1 MRFTVLNRIVNTGI
15 THEVPFAL
23 ANKIKVFNTAN
34 LIILT
39 VSVIYTVLGLIF
51 GYHLA
56 AAVTF
61 YSITSNLLCFF
72 LVARKK
78 YIASFH
84 YAVVYGLIFLSA
96 FSVLFG
102 LETNSHYY
110 FLFLPIAV
118 SLFFDKEK
126 TIITYFIICV
136 IVLVMNVGYVSMREP
151 FYFVEGNL
159 ALLAFPNLVFIMI
172 LIFLAIRVF
181 RSENQRYATQ
191 IEEQKASIEEK
202 NKDITDS
209 ITYAKRIQRALLTSE
224 SIFDRSLKEYFI
236 YYEPKDIVSGD
247 FYWATTAPDGSFLL
261 LTGDCTGHGVPGAFM
276 SLLNISMVN
285 EIVNVRG
292 ITDPSAIL
300 NAQREG
306 LIASLNP
313 EGSAEVSRD
322 GMDCSLCRFDF
333 SNKKLTI
340 AGANNPVWI
349 VRDGQLTELKTDK
362 QPVGLHEGGQKD
374 FTIQHIDLRSGD
386 MIYTLTDGFADQFG
400 GDKGKK
406 YKYSRLKELL
416 SQIAGR
422 TVADQKFIVEKEFR
436 DWKREYDQVDDVLLI
451 GTRIR

>member
-1 MRFTVLNRIVNTGI
+1 MRFPLLNRIIDTGI
-15 THEVPFAL
+15 TGDVPFAL

-34 LIILT
+34 LIILV
-39 VSVIYTVLGLIF
+39 VSVIYTALGLIF

-61 YSITSNLLCFF
+61 YSITSNLLCFY
-72 LVARKK
+72 LVSQKK
-78 YIASFH
+78 HRSAFH

-96 FSVLFG
+96 FSILFG

-126 TIITYFIICV
+126 TVVTYFIICV
-136 IVLVMNVGYVSMREP
+136 IALVMNVGYVSMRDP
-151 FYFVEGNL
+151 VYFVEGNL
-159 ALLAFPNLVFIMI
+159 ALLAYPNLIFIMI

-181 RSENQRYATQ
+181 RSDNQRYASQ

-224 SIFDRSLKEYFI
+224 SVFDRSLKEYFLF
-236 YYEPKDIVSGD
+236 YEPKDIVSGD

-313 EGSAEVSRD
+313 EGSTEVSRD

-333 SNKKLTI
+333 TNKKLTI

-349 VRDGQLTELKTDK
+349 VRDGQLLELKTDK
-362 QPVGLHEGGQKD
+362 QPVGLHEGVQKD
-374 FTIQHIDLRSGD
+374 FTTQHIDLRSGD

-416 SQIAGR
+416 IQIAGR

-436 DWKREYDQVDDVLLI
+436 AWKREYDQVDDVLVVGI
-451 GTRIR
+451 KM

>member
-1 MRFTVLNRIVNTGI
+1 MQISLLNRIVNTGI
-15 THEVPFAL
+15 ADHVPFAL

-34 LIILT
+34 LIILV
-39 VSVIYTVLGLIF
+39 VSVIYTALGLLF

-61 YSITSNLLCFF
+61 YSISSNLLCFF

-78 YIASFH
+78 YVAAFH

-110 FLFLPIAV
+110 FLFLPVAV
-118 SLFFDKEK
+118 SLFFDRER
-126 TIITYFIICV
+126 TIVTYFIICV

-151 FYFVEGNL
+151 FYFVQGNL
-159 ALLAFPNLVFIMI
+159 TLLAYPNLVFIMI
-172 LIFLAIRVF
+172 LIFLAVRVF
-181 RSENQRYATQ
+181 RTDNQRYATQ
-191 IEEQKASIEEK
+191 IEVQKAAIEEK

-224 SIFDRSLKEYFI
+224 NVFNRSKKDYFI
-236 YYEPKDIVSGD
+236 FYQPKDIVSGD
-247 FYWATTAPDGSFLL
+247 FYWATTAPDGNFLL

-313 EGSAEVSRD
+313 EGSSEVSRD
-322 GMDCSLCRFDF
+322 GMDCSLCSFNF
-333 SNKKLTI
+333 VNLQLTVS
-340 AGANNPVWI
+340 GANNPVWI
-349 VRDGQLTELKTDK
+349 VRNDQVIELKTDK
-362 QPVGLHEGGQKD
+362 QPVGLHEGEVIPFSHCK
-374 FTIQHIDLRSGD
+374 TDLEKGD
-386 MIYTLTDGFADQFG
+386 LVITLTDGFADQFG
-400 GDKGKK
+400 GSKGKK
-406 YKYSRLKELL
+406 YKYKRLKDFIAQVAHDPAEQIREKL
-416 SQIAGR
+416 SA
-422 TVADQKFIVEKEFR
+422 EFGS
-436 DWKREYDQVDDVLLI
+436 WKGNNEQLDDILI
-451 GTRIR
+451 IGIRI

>member
-1 MRFTVLNRIVNTGI
+1 MRFPLLNRIIDTGI
-15 THEVPFAL
+15 TGDVPFAL

-34 LIILT
+34 LIILV
-39 VSVIYTVLGLIF
+39 VSVIYTALGLIF
-51 GYHLA
+51 GYYLA

-61 YSITSNLLCFF
+61 YSITSNLLCFY
-72 LVARKK
+72 LVSQKK
-78 YIASFH
+78 YRSAFH
-84 YAVVYGLIFLSA
+84 YAVIYGLIFLSA
-96 FSVLFG
+96 FSILFG

-126 TIITYFIICV
+126 TVVTYFIICV
-136 IVLVMNVGYVSMREP
+136 IALVMNVGYVSMRDP
-151 FYFVEGNL
+151 VYFVEGNL
-159 ALLAFPNLVFIMI
+159 ALLAYPNLIFIMI

-181 RSENQRYATQ
+181 RSDNQRYASQ

-224 SIFDRSLKEYFI
+224 SVFDRSLKEYFI
-236 YYEPKDIVSGD
+236 FYEPKDIVSGD
-247 FYWATTAPDGSFLL
+247 FYWATTAPDGNFLL

-313 EGSAEVSRD
+313 EGSTEVSRD
-322 GMDCSLCRFDF
+322 GMDCSLCSFDF
-333 SNKKLTI
+333 NKMELSLS
-340 AGANNPVWI
+340 GANNPVWI
-349 VRDGQLTELKTDK
+349 IRNGEVIELKTDK
-362 QPVGLHEGGQKD
+362 QPVGLHEGVIRPFSICK
-374 FTIQHIDLRSGD
+374 TKLEKNDLV
-386 MIYTLTDGFADQFG
+386 ITLTDGFADQFG
-400 GDKGKK
+400 GTKGKK
-406 YKYSRLKELL
+406 YKYNRLK
-416 SQIAGR
+416 SFIAGNSNLS
-422 TVADQKFIVEKEFR
+422 ADKIKDVLADEFR
-436 DWKREYDQVDDVLLI
+436 NWKGHNEQLDDILI
-451 GTRIR
+451 IGVRI

>member
-1 MRFTVLNRIVNTGI
+1 LRFPLLNRIVNTGI
-15 THEVPFAL
+15 TGEVPFAL

-34 LIILT
+34 LIILS
-39 VSVIYTVLGLIF
+39 VSVIYTALGLIF

-72 LVARKK
+72 LIARKK
-78 YIASFH
+78 YIAAFH
-84 YAVVYGLIFLSA
+84 YAVVCGLIFLSA

-126 TIITYFIICV
+126 TVVTYFIICV
-136 IVLVMNVGYVSMREP
+136 IALVMNVGYVSMREP
-151 FYFVEGNL
+151 FYFVQGNL
-159 ALLAFPNLVFIMI
+159 TLLAYPNLVFIMI
-172 LIFLAIRVF
+172 LIFLAVRVF
-181 RSENQRYATQ
+181 RSDNQRYAAQ
-191 IEEQKASIEEK
+191 IELQKAAIEEK

-224 SIFDRSLKEYFI
+224 NVFNRSKKDYFI
-236 YYEPKDIVSGD
+236 YYQPKDIVSGD
-247 FYWATTAPDGSFLL
+247 FYWATTAPDGNFLL

-292 ITDPSAIL
+292 ITDPSSIL

-313 EGSAEVSRD
+313 EGSTEVSRD
-322 GMDCSLCRFDF
+322 GMDCSLCSFDF
-333 SNKKLTI
+333 NKMELSLS
-340 AGANNPVWI
+340 GANNPVWI
-349 VRDGQLTELKTDK
+349 IRRGEVIELKTDK
-362 QPVGLHEGGQKD
+362 QPVGLHEGEIRPFSFCK
-374 FTIQHIDLRSGD
+374 TKLEKNDLV
-386 MIYTLTDGFADQFG
+386 ITLTDGFADQFG
-400 GDKGKK
+400 GTKGKK
-406 YKYSRLKELL
+406 YKYNRLKSFISGNSSLPADKIKELL
-416 SQIAGR
+416 
-422 TVADQKFIVEKEFR
+422 ADEFGNWKGHNEQLDGILIVG
-436 DWKREYDQVDDVLLI
+436 I
-451 GTRIR
+451 RI

>member
-1 MRFTVLNRIVNTGI
+1 MLNRIVNTGI
-15 THEVPFAL
+15 TDDVPFAL

-34 LIILT
+34 LIILI

-126 TIITYFIICV
+126 TIVTYFIICV
-136 IVLVMNVGYVSMREP
+136 IALVMNVGYVSMREP

-181 RSENQRYATQ
+181 RSDNQRYAAQ
-191 IEEQKASIEEK
+191 IVEQKASIEEK

-236 YYEPKDIVSGD
+236 FYEPKDIVSGD
-247 FYWATTAPDGSFLL
+247 FYWATTAPNGNFLL

-292 ITDPSAIL
+292 ITDPAAIL

-322 GMDCSLCRFDF
+322 GMDCSLCSFDF
-333 SNKKLTI
+333 INKKLTV

-349 VRDGQLTELKTDK
+349 IRNGELIELKTDK
-362 QPVGLHEGGQKD
+362 QPVGLHEGIQKD
-374 FTIQHIDLRSGD
+374 FSSQQFDLRSGD
-386 MIYTLTDGFADQFG
+386 MIYTLTDGLADQFG
-400 GDKGKK
+400 GPKGKK
-406 YKYSRLKELL
+406 FKYKQLESLL
-416 SQIAGR
+416 VGISDKPMNEQQANVEDAFRKWQGKLEQI
-422 TVADQKFIVEKEFR
+422 
-436 DWKREYDQVDDVLLI
+436 DDVLVV
-451 GTRIR
+451 GIRV